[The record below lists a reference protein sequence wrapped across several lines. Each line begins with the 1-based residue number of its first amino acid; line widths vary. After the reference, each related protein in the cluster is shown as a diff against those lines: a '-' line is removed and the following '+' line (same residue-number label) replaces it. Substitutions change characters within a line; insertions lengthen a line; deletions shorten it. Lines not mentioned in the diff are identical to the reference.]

1 MFYNICRTP
10 GTVAIAGVYSM
21 WFELNNDICLNQ
33 IKYKKQIVHISN
45 LIFTFQRSINL
56 LQIFPAYSIPIGLHM
71 PHILLFCYIMCY
83 ACEEED

>member
-45 LIFTFQRSINL
+45 LIFTFQRSIELASNISSLFNTNWTSYAPYFTFL
-56 LQIFPAYSIPIGLHM
+56 LHYVLR
-71 PHILLFCYIMCY
+71 L
-83 ACEEED
+83 